1 MILRKAAK
9 PIDEHLSKMTDPLLE
24 KRLFSRRAFL
34 SLAGVL
40 GGLLT
45 VAGKLAYLQVL
56 NHRHFTTLSEN
67 NRVKLQPLA
76 PTRGLIFDRNGV
88 LLAENLISH
97 RLEITPELVQ
107 DMEATLEQLRER
119 IELSDTEVE
128 RFRKLRGRNP
138 IYNSIPLRFRLSE
151 EEIARV
157 AIDLY
162 RFPGVEI
169 KADLNRHYPL
179 GSRAA
184 HVIGY
189 VGRIDEAELQKI
201 DERTYQGT
209 THIGKTG
216 VEKSYEEILRGQTGY
231 QQVET
236 NAEGRILRVLE
247 RKLPVAGQNIYL
259 TIDIRLQVVAE
270 QALQGYNGA
279 VVAIDPRNGDILALA
294 SMPVFDPNPFV
305 NGIDVA
311 SYRALNISPD
321 RPLLNRALK
330 GLYPPGSTIKP
341 FMALAGLE
349 FGTTNRNRAV
359 FCPGSYSLSGSD
371 HRFRCW
377 KKGGHGTTNLDKAI
391 TQSCDVFF
399 YDLALNTGVD
409 HIHDFLD
416 KFCLGRHTGVD
427 LPGERPGVLPSQ
439 AWKRRTYN
447 RPWYAGETLN
457 IGIGQGYMLTTPLQ
471 LAHATAIL
479 AQGGKSFQPRILCA
493 TQEQG
498 SQEKHL
504 APPRPL
510 PPVETRDP
518 RQWEFV
524 TTAMAHVVQFGT
536 ARKIGQGSSY
546 SIAGK
551 TGTAQVFSLG
561 RDEKYDV
568 KRLAKHLQD
577 HALFVAF
584 APTDNP
590 RIAVAVI
597 AEHGGGGS
605 ATAAPIA
612 KQVLDAYLLT

>member
-1 MILRKAAK
+1 
-9 PIDEHLSKMTDPLLE
+9 
-24 KRLFSRRAFL
+24 
-34 SLAGVL
+34 
-40 GGLLT
+40 
-45 VAGKLAYLQVL
+45 
-56 NHRHFTTLSEN
+56 
-67 NRVKLQPLA
+67 
-76 PTRGLIFDRNGV
+76 
-88 LLAENLISH
+88 
-97 RLEITPELVQ
+97 
-107 DMEATLEQLRER
+107 
-119 IELSDTEVE
+119 
-128 RFRKLRGRNP
+128 
-138 IYNSIPLRFRLSE
+138 LSE

-201 DERTYQGT
+201 DERAYQDI

-216 VEKSYEEILRGQTGY
+216 AEKSYEEILRGQTGY

-270 QALQGYNGA
+270 QALEGYNGA

-311 SYRALNISPD
+311 SYKALNTSPD

-349 FGTTNRNRAV
+349 FGTANRNRAV
-359 FCPGSYSLSGSD
+359 FCPGAYSLSGSN

-409 HIHDFLD
+409 RIHDFLD
-416 KFCLGRHTGVD
+416 KFYLGRPTGVD
-427 LPGERPGVLPSQ
+427 LPGERAGVLPSQ
-439 AWKRRTYN
+439 AWKRQTYN
-447 RPWYAGETLN
+447 KPWYAGETLN

-471 LAHATAIL
+471 LAHATAIV
-479 AQGGKSFQPRILCA
+479 AQGGKSFQPRILYA

-498 SQEKHL
+498 SQEKYL

-524 TTAMAHVVQFGT
+524 TNAMAHVVQFGT

-584 APTDNP
+584 APADNP

-612 KQVLDAYLLT
+612 KQVLDAYLLA